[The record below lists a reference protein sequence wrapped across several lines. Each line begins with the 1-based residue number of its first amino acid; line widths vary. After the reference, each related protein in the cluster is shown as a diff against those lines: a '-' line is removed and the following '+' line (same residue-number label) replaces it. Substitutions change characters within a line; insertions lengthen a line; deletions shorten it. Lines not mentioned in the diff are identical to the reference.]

1 MKKITNGINSDGR
14 NLTKANVVAGLG
26 AGLNFDPSLAELMW
40 EQAIIVN
47 PEPNATFFTLDQ
59 LNVHNLLE
67 HDASISRQDA
77 YFGNNHVFN
86 ETIFEESI
94 RFWPNEILD
103 ANALAMAKVG
113 RQVSS
118 KAFNPTYRFTASVEN
133 FSIGELL
140 APIVAFGDRATSTVN
155 RTLVEYFFRK
165 FAIILVVA
173 ISGFCTNFTFQ
184 NRQ

>member
-1 MKKITNGINSDGR
+1 MYADGR
-14 NLTKANVVAGLG
+14 NLTKDNVVAGLG
-26 AGLNFDPSLAELMW
+26 NGLNFDQSLAELMW

-94 RFWPNEILD
+94 RYWPNEMLD

-118 KAFNPTYRFTASVEN
+118 KAFNPTYRFTSSVEN

-165 FAIILVVA
+165 PHFTPR
-173 ISGFCTNFTFQ
+173 SCTHTSM
-184 NRQ
+184 RLLY

>member
-1 MKKITNGINSDGR
+1 MI
-14 NLTKANVVAGLG
+14 AGLG
-26 AGLNFDPSLAELMW
+26 NGLNFDPGLAEIMW
-40 EQAIIVN
+40 EQAIIAN
-47 PEPNATFFTLDQ
+47 PEPNATFFTLDH

-77 YFGNNHVFN
+77 FFGNNHVFN

-94 RFWPNEILD
+94 RYWPNEILD

-118 KAFNPTYRFTASVEN
+118 KAFNPEYRFTSSVEN

-165 FAIILVVA
+165 PRVPTTLLMV
-173 ISGFCTNFTFQ
+173 SY
-184 NRQ
+184 